1 MIKQISLFL
10 ENRTGR
16 LAQITKLL
24 ADNGIDIRALSIAE
38 TSDYGI
44 LRIIVN
50 DPDSAVEML
59 KSTGITATVTEVLGI
74 AVKDIPGGFAAAI
87 SVLSDANIAIDY
99 LYAFISRKDG
109 LANVILRVGNN
120 EAAAKVLTNAGIKL
134 VSQDDIF

>member
-16 LAQITKLL
+16 LAQVTKIL

-44 LRIIVN
+44 LRIIVS
-50 DPDSAVEML
+50 DVDSAVKLL
-59 KSTGITATVTEVLGI
+59 KEAGVTSTVTEVLGI
-74 AVKDIPGGFAAAI
+74 AVSDVPGGFALAI
-87 SVLSDANIAIDY
+87 EALSKANIDIDY

-120 EAAAKVLTNAGIKL
+120 DAAAKVLANAGIKI
-134 VSQDDIF
+134 VSQEDIF

>member
-16 LAQITKLL
+16 LAQVTKIL
-24 ADNGIDIRALSIAE
+24 ADNAIDIRALSIAE

-44 LRIIVN
+44 LRIIVDN
-50 DPDSAVEML
+50 TEAAVEKL
-59 KSTGITATVTEVLGI
+59 KDAGVTATVTEVIGI
-74 AVKDIPGGFAAAI
+74 AVNDIPGGFAAAI
-87 SVLSDANIAIDY
+87 SALSDANIAIDY

-120 EAAAKVLTNAGIKL
+120 EAAAKVLSNAGIMV
-134 VSQDDIF
+134 VSQEDIF

>member
-74 AVKDIPGGFAAAI
+74 AVNDIPGGFAAAI

-120 EAAAKVLTNAGIKL
+120 AAAAKVLANAGIKL